1 MARARSAKEK
11 QAISQGLKEFWDDK
25 GRTVLK
31 VGGAGL
37 AVGGALTLA
46 AKSGKLPKGLGKK
59 GMRNGHKAPMKMLPP
74 GKSGTTAKDLIMDD
88 LAKLGQDR
96 ISPRMLPGAS
106 EMGTGNAMVL
116 ANPRGIRDAS
126 REIFQRGR
134 KLSNDVI
141 ETGRATRAGFDEG
154 YATASTEKGLSYFL
168 GRQAA
173 KADRKGKEGVNKMA
187 AALKRRLENRG

>member
-25 GRTVLK
+25 GRSILK

-74 GKSGTTAKDLIMDD
+74 WKNRNHS
-88 LAKLGQDR
+88 
-96 ISPRMLPGAS
+96 
-106 EMGTGNAMVL
+106 TG
-116 ANPRGIRDAS
+116 
-126 REIFQRGR
+126 
-134 KLSNDVI
+134 SND
-141 ETGRATRAGFDEG
+141 GRFGKAG
-154 YATASTEKGLSYFL
+154 SRSYFATY
-168 GRQAA
+168 AA
-173 KADRKGKEGVNKMA
+173 WSI
-187 AALKRRLENRG
+187 